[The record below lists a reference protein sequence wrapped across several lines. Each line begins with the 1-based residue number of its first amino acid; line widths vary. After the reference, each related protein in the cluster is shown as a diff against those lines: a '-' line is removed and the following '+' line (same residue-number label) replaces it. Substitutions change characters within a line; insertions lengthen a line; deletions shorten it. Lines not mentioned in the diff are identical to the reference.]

1 MATHVEDVVGV
12 LELEDLDDV
21 VLCGHSYGGMPV
33 TGAADQV
40 AKRIR
45 LIIYVDALVP
55 RDGESAFD
63 LLPEQFS
70 DMAQASAREH
80 GEGWRVTI
88 PISLLPP
95 EGWIAEDERVRY
107 VSRLRDQPLATFAE
121 PVRLTG
127 ALDGLP
133 RAFVRCTGDDLGGD
147 PIGPVAARAQAEG
160 WLYRELVATHDP
172 QLTAPA
178 VTAAILHELVA
189 AAPRRGD

>member
-1 MATHVEDVVGV
+1 
-12 LELEDLDDV
+12 
-21 VLCGHSYGGMPV
+21 MPV

-80 GEGWRVTI
+80 GEGWRVPI

-121 PVRLTG
+121 SVRLTG
-127 ALDGLP
+127 AIDGLP
-133 RAFVRCTGDDLGGD
+133 RAFVRCTGGDVGGDLDGD
-147 PIGPVAARAQAEG
+147 PIEPVAARAQAEG

-178 VTAAILHELVA
+178 ATAAILHELVA